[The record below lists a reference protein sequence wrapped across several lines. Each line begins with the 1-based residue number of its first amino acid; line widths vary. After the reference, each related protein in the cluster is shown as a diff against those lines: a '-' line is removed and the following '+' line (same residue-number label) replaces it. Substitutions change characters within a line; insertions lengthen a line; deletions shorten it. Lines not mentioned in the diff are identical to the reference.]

1 MPMKKTLGRGLSQL
15 MKGNDNGRTDAE
27 QAGVQAGPISEKETT
42 LSGVSKLMHGHS
54 EEPDETV
61 MTPREVANPFQ
72 EHTSSSAG
80 FSVRKVPD
88 WIYYLG
94 DVVLL
99 SAVVWMIILSPTAP
113 TWVEWTTSL
122 ILTIAAALIGVYPWA
137 RNVFGNDSPMQS
149 GEIPQWS
156 LASKTLPDGTEK
168 VYVIHLHEPYTAVEI
183 TETSWSGVQP
193 KPIWLSGSPDISPDD
208 MKRLLLGAAD
218 FYKKHQEDKHHQSSN
233 VSAA

>member
-1 MPMKKTLGRGLSQL
+1 MKKTLGRGLSQL
-15 MKGNDNGRTDAE
+15 MKGNETGGTKAE
-27 QAGVQAGPISEKETT
+27 KVQAQQSPVDNEEAA

-54 EEPDETV
+54 E
-61 MTPREVANPFQ
+61 TPEVEAAPKQVANPFQ
-72 EHTSSSAG
+72 QDAPSNTG
-80 FSVRKVPD
+80 FSVRRVPD

-122 ILTIAAALIGVYPWA
+122 ILTIVAGLIGVYPWA
-137 RNVFGNDSPMQS
+137 RNVLGNDSPVQS

-156 LASKTLPDGTEK
+156 LASKTQPDGTEK

-193 KPIWLSGSPDISPDD
+193 KPIWLSGTPDISPED

-218 FYKKHQEDKHHQSSN
+218 FYKKHHSDKHHSN
-233 VSAA
+233 SKVSAA

>member
-1 MPMKKTLGRGLSQL
+1 MKKTLGRGLSQL
-15 MKGNDNGRTDAE
+15 MKGNNTKGTHAE
-27 QAGVQAGPISEKETT
+27 QPEVQPSPISEKETA

-54 EEPDETV
+54 EEPDEAVSIST
-61 MTPREVANPFQ
+61 EVANPFQ
-72 EHTSSSAG
+72 KNAPPSAR

-99 SAVVWMIILSPTAP
+99 SAVIWMIILSPTAP

-122 ILTIAAALIGVYPWA
+122 ILTISAALIGVYPWA

-156 LASKTLPDGTEK
+156 LATKILSDGTEK

-208 MKRLLLGAAD
+208 MKRLLLGATD
-218 FYKKHQEDKHHQSSN
+218 FYKKHQEDKHHHNSN
-233 VSAA
+233 ISAA